1 MSHTSDM
8 LREAIQT
15 ASVARMRAARVT
27 RPEVP
32 KAKRPTPDPGRYAY
46 VAEGDDK

>member
-1 MSHTSDM
+1 MSHTQDM

-15 ASVARMRAARVT
+15 ASVAKMRAARVT

-32 KAKRPTPDPGRYAY
+32 KAKRPDPGRYAY
-46 VAEGDDK
+46 LATEGEKP